1 MKTFKLIWKM
11 VFTVLDIILSIDSDG
26 RKASRY
32 SPLRA
37 HILHENGLISSAE
50 YRRSLGND

>member
-37 HILHENGLISSAE
+37 NMGPDDWNKIKEK
-50 YRRSLGND
+50 